1 MFINHNIPTQVAKI
15 FKKIQVLKG
24 WKLQFVVI
32 FSNKANKETTK
43 QQNWVPCMNSFVV
56 SL

>member
-56 SL
+56 SV